1 MTTRAELVAYCLAKP
16 GAWLDE
22 PWEGDEVV
30 KVGDKIFAF
39 LGSADAAH
47 PQVGLKCGRT
57 SEEAGELRAR
67 YPDHVTASA
76 YVGRYGW
83 NTVMLAGLPSDE
95 LREVVDASY
104 DAAVSK
110 LPRAKRPT

>member
-22 PWEGDEVV
+22 PWEG
-30 KVGDKIFAF
+30 
-39 LGSADAAH
+39 
-47 PQVGLKCGRT
+47 
-57 SEEAGELRAR
+57 LRAR

-76 YVGRYGW
+76 YVRRYGW
-83 NTVMLAGLPSDE
+83 NTVMPTGLPSDE
-95 LREVVDASY
+95 LREIVDASY